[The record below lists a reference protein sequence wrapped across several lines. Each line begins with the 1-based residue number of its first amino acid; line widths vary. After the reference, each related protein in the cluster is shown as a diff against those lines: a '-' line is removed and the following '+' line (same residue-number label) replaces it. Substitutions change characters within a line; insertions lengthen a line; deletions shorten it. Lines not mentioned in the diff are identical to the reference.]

1 VNVLVLHSELGVL
14 RGGGENFTRN
24 LFTAFARRGHRVS
37 AAFVTN
43 RRGDY
48 PIALPGTIKPIP
60 IRGWWSRNFGK
71 QTLSAIGR
79 RVPVDCWFRP
89 FWNRVQE
96 GISWRV
102 SDWHARRFQR
112 RVQREIAPLWIDF
125 DSVYV
130 HGDVRLAS
138 EVARYKPTVLRLPGP
153 VSAEMKPLLDR
164 IQAVCANGDALVRIR
179 EFLGHHAIELPVGID
194 VDIFTAGSS
203 SIRAQLGWSDN
214 HFVIGYAGRLSHIK
228 GVDILTA
235 AFRQI
240 INKNQNFRLLIV
252 GDGEE
257 QRPIKAELS
266 REIAAGLVHLEPG
279 VEHERLCDWYRAM
292 SLMVMPSRYENFSNS
307 VLEALACGTPFLGA
321 DVGGNRMIAQCGV
334 GWLFES
340 GSFSSLA
347 AQIEAVFQDK
357 PEREARGTLARQYV
371 KNHHLW
377 SASAERLEQVLQR
390 LVEQSR

>member
-1 VNVLVLHSELGVL
+1 ML

-43 RRGDY
+43 RRGEY
-48 PIALPGTIKPIP
+48 PIAIPEAIKPIP
-60 IRGWWSRNFGK
+60 IRGWWSRNLGK

-79 RVPVDCWFRP
+79 RVPVDNGFRP

-112 RVQREIAPLWIDF
+112 RVQRELASQWMGF

-138 EVARYKPTVLRLPGP
+138 EIARYRPTVLRLPGP
-153 VSAEMKPLLDR
+153 VSAEMKPLLDQ
-164 IQAVCANGDALVRIR
+164 IQAVCANGDALARIK
-179 EFLGHHAIELPVGID
+179 EFLGDHAIELPVGID
-194 VDIFTAGSS
+194 VDLFNAGSS
-203 SIRAQLGWSDN
+203 TVRAQLGWSEN

-228 GVDILTA
+228 GVDILA
-235 AFRQI
+235 SAFRQLAG
-240 INKNQNFRLLIV
+240 KNQNFRLLIV

-257 QRPIKAELS
+257 QGPIKAGLS

-279 VEHERLCDWYRAM
+279 VEHERLTAWYRAM

-307 VLEALACGTPFLGA
+307 VLEALACGTPVLGA

-334 GWLFES
+334 GWLFET
-340 GSFSSLA
+340 GSSTALA
-347 AQIEAVFQDK
+347 AKIEALFE
-357 PEREARGTLARQYV
+357 ERAGRAVHATLARQYV
-371 KNHHLW
+371 ESHHLW
-377 SASAERLEQVLQR
+377 SATADRLEQLLER
-390 LVEQSR
+390 LL